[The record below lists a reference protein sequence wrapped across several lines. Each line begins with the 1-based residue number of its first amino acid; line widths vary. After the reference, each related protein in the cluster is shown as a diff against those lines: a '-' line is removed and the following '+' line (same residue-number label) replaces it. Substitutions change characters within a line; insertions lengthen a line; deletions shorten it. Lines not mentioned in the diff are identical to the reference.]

1 MSYAAAINYWLQAQG
16 YSGNGVQL
24 LPSRF
29 IMTDNERAA
38 ARRDANIHTMEH
50 VGYDV
55 ASIRRAA
62 DTSCDI

>member
-16 YSGNGVQL
+16 YSENGVQP

-29 IMTDNERAA
+29 IMTDNERDA
-38 ARRDANIHTMEH
+38 ARRGTNIHTMER

-62 DTSCDI
+62 DTSCDV